1 LLDAYALIFR
11 SYYAFIKNPRV
22 TTKGMN
28 TSAVFGFLLTL
39 EELLSK
45 QKPSH
50 IAVVFDPPGPTF
62 RSEIYP
68 AYKANRDATPE
79 DIKVAVP
86 YIKRLLDAFR
96 IPVIEVPGFEADDVI
111 GTLARKAAGHG
122 YRAFMMTPDKDF
134 AQLVTDNVVMYRP
147 GRSGGEAE
155 IWGREEI
162 VREYGVPPENIT
174 DLLGLMGDTSDNIPG
189 APGIGPKT
197 ACKLISEHGT
207 IESLLGNTSALQG
220 RQKDIIEQN
229 REQILLSKRL
239 ATIEQDVP
247 VEFRHTEFH
256 RQEPDTDALRK
267 LYEELEFRTMA
278 SRLPAPGARLPE
290 IPGIV
295 SPGAGDTPAAHAK
308 TASANQPAGESQ
320 GLLFGVTS
328 APAAK
333 DTANINTTPHSYTLI
348 ETEEE
353 AARLA
358 SELSQLTDFCFDTE
372 TNSLDPLNAQLVSIS
387 FSWEKGRGTMLWL
400 PPERNRAEKLLR
412 HLIPVFENEKIRKTG
427 QNLKFDI
434 QVLSGYGIS
443 VRGPLFDTMLAHYL
457 LEPDMRHNM
466 DLLSSQY
473 LGYEPVHI
481 EELIGERGPR
491 QKTMRDVEKE
501 RVKEYAVEDTD
512 VTWQLMNLFEPKLI
526 EHGLDRLAAEIEMP
540 LIRVL
545 AAMERDGVM
554 IDESVLKTYAV
565 TLRETIIR
573 LEQEIYSLAGHE
585 FNISS
590 PKQLGEILFVRLRLD
605 DNARLTKTKQYRT
618 DEEVLQRLTGKHP
631 IIEKVLEYRG
641 LKKLLSTY
649 VEALPQLIDPKTG
662 RIHTTYNQA
671 VASTG
676 RLSSTNPNL
685 QNIPVRDA
693 EGREIRKAFIPA
705 AGKIFLSADY
715 SQIELRLMAHLSG
728 DSAMISDFL
737 SGQDIHSATAS
748 KIFGVPVPE
757 VTREMR
763 ARAKTAN
770 FGIIYGIS
778 AFGLSE
784 RLTIGRKEAKELI
797 DGYFSSYP
805 GVKAYMDE
813 SIRKARETGYVTTM
827 FGRRRYLPDIHSR
840 NQVVRGN
847 AERNAI
853 NAPLQGSAADIIKI
867 AMVRIA
873 SRLEREMPEAKMI
886 LQVHDEL
893 IFEVKKDKAEK
904 LAALVREEMRG
915 AAQLSV
921 PLEVDTGTG
930 YNWLEA
936 H

>member
-1 LLDAYALIFR
+1 
-11 SYYAFIKNPRV
+11 
-22 TTKGMN
+22 MN
-28 TSAVFGFLLTL
+28 TSAIFGFLLTL
-39 EELLSK
+39 EDLLSK

-50 IAVVFDPPGPTF
+50 IAVVFDPSGPTF
-62 RSEIYP
+62 RHEIYP
-68 AYKANRDATPE
+68 LYKANRDATPE
-79 DIKVAVP
+79 DIKISVP
-86 YIKRLLDAFR
+86 WIKRLLEAYN
-96 IPVIEVPGFEADDVI
+96 IPVIEVAGFEADDVI
-111 GTLARKAAGHG
+111 GTLARKAAEEG
-122 YRAFMMTPDKDF
+122 YTAYMMTPDKDF

-147 GRSGGEAE
+147 GRSGGDAE

-162 VREYGVPPENIT
+162 IREYGVPPVHIT
-174 DLLGLMGDTSDNIPG
+174 DLLGLMGDASDNIPG

-197 ACKLISEHGT
+197 ARKLIGDYGS
-207 IESLLGNTSALQG
+207 IESLLDNSSALQG

-239 ATIEQDVP
+239 ATIEQNVP
-247 VEFRHTEFH
+247 VDFRHEQLH
-256 RQEPDTDALRK
+256 RSDPDTAALRTI
-267 LYEELEFRTMA
+267 YEELEFRTLA
-278 SRLPAPGARLPE
+278 SRLSAAGGSQPGPGGSQSGPGGSSAGRADSKSVTISGESYPAQT
-290 IPGIV
+290 V
-295 SPGAGDTPAAHAK
+295 SAQTGTGDMQGTLFGDTAAVA
-308 TASANQPAGESQ
+308 
-320 GLLFGVTS
+320 
-328 APAAK
+328 
-333 DTANINTTPHSYTLI
+333 DTGKATIGTTPHNYTLI

-353 AARLA
+353 ARVLA
-358 SELSQLTDFCFDTE
+358 AELAALTDFCFDTE
-372 TNSLDPLNAQLVSIS
+372 TSSLDPLNTQLVSIA
-387 FSWEKGRGTMLWL
+387 FSWEKGAGTMLWL
-400 PPERNRAEKLLR
+400 PPERSEVMKLLKP
-412 HLIPVFENEKIRKTG
+412 LVPVFENENIRKTG

-434 QVLSGYGIS
+434 QVLAGYGIS

-466 DLLSSQY
+466 DLLASQY

-491 QKTMRDVEKE
+491 QRTMRDVEKE
-501 RVKEYAVEDTD
+501 KIREYAVEDAD
-512 VTWQLMNLFEPKLI
+512 VTWQLMKLFEP
-526 EHGLDRLAAEIEMP
+526 RLRKENLETLAGKIEMP

-545 AAMERDGVM
+545 AAMERVGVL
-554 IDESVLKTYAV
+554 IDEGVLKNYAV
-565 TLRETIIR
+565 TLRETIIK
-573 LEQEIYSLAGHE
+573 LEQEIYTLAGHE

-590 PKQLGEILFVRLRLD
+590 PKQMGDILFVRLRLD
-605 DNARLTKTKQYRT
+605 DKARLTKTKQYRT
-618 DEEVLQRLTGKHP
+618 DEEVLQRLTSKHP
-631 IIEKVLEYRG
+631 IIGKVLEYRG

-649 VEALPQLIDPKTG
+649 VESLPLLISPVTG

-693 EGREIRKAFIPA
+693 DGREIRKAFIPA
-705 AGKIFLSADY
+705 PGKIFLSADY

-728 DSAMISDFL
+728 DEAMISDFL

-748 KIFGVPVPE
+748 KIFGVPVSE

-763 ARAKTAN
+763 SRAKTAN

-797 DGYFSSYP
+797 DGYFNSYP

-813 SIRKARETGYVTTM
+813 SIRRARELGYVTTM

-840 NQVVRGN
+840 SQVVRGN

-873 SRLEREMPEAKMI
+873 SRLEREMPESKMI

-893 IFEVKKDKAEK
+893 IFEVDAGHADK
-904 LAALVREEMRG
+904 LALLVKEEMKG
-915 AAQLSV
+915 AAELSV
-921 PLEVDTGTG
+921 PLEVDSGTG
-930 YNWLEA
+930 NNWLEA

>member
-1 LLDAYALIFR
+1 MPDNDKRLFLLDAYALIFR

-22 TTKGMN
+22 TSAGMN

-39 EELLSK
+39 DELLSK
-45 QKPSH
+45 QKPTH

-62 RSEIYP
+62 RNEIFP

-79 DIKVAVP
+79 DIKIAVP
-86 YIKRLLDAFR
+86 YIKKLLDAYR

-111 GTLARKAAGHG
+111 GTLARKASEQG
-122 YRAFMMTPDKDF
+122 YKAFMMTPDKDF
-134 AQLVTDNVVMYRP
+134 AQLVTDSIMMYRP
-147 GRSGGEAE
+147 GRGGGEAE
-155 IWGREEI
+155 IWGRAEI
-162 VREYGVPPENIT
+162 EREYGVPPAHIT

-197 ACKLISEHGT
+197 ACKLITEHGD
-207 IESLLGNTSALQG
+207 IETLLGRTSELSG
-220 RQKDIIEQN
+220 RQKDILEQN

-247 VEFRHTEFH
+247 VEFRHEEFH
-256 RQEPDTDALRK
+256 RKEADTEALRR
-267 LYEELEFRTMA
+267 LFNELEFRTLAMRLGKTEEQHPEAHAEVPRAAVSPQPGQQAQGTLFDDMA
-278 SRLPAPGARLPE
+278 PKSEKEPATISVTPHIYSIAETAEQAERLAGTLSRLKE
-290 IPGIV
+290 
-295 SPGAGDTPAAHAK
+295 
-308 TASANQPAGESQ
+308 
-320 GLLFGVTS
+320 
-328 APAAK
+328 
-333 DTANINTTPHSYTLI
+333 
-348 ETEEE
+348 
-353 AARLA
+353 
-358 SELSQLTDFCFDTE
+358 FCFDTE
-372 TNSLDPLNAQLVSIS
+372 TSSLDPLNTELVALA
-387 FSWEKGRGTMLWL
+387 FSWEKGSGTLLYL
-400 PPERNRAEKLLR
+400 PPERDKALKLLR
-412 HLIPVFENEKIRKTG
+412 PLIPVFENASIRKVG

-434 QVLSGYGIS
+434 QVLAGYDIE
-443 VRGPLFDTMLAHYL
+443 VRGELFDTMLAHYL

-466 DLLSSQY
+466 DLLASKY
-473 LGYEPVHI
+473 LNYTTVHI
-481 EELIGERGPR
+481 EELIGERGPG
-491 QKTMRDVEKE
+491 QKTMRDVDKEKI
-501 RVKEYAVEDTD
+501 REYSVEDAD
-512 VTWQLMNLFEPKLI
+512 ITWQLREIFEPVLRKQ
-526 EHGLDRLAAEIEMP
+526 GMDRLAVEIEMP

-545 AAMERDGVM
+545 ATMERNGVL
-554 IDESVLKTYAV
+554 IDESVLRNYAV
-565 TLRETIIR
+565 QLRQSILK
-573 LEQEIYSLAGHE
+573 LEQEIYTLAGQE

-590 PKQLGEILFVRLRLD
+590 PKQLGDILFLRLHLD
-605 DNARLTKTKQYRT
+605 ENARMTKTKQYRT
-618 DEEVLQRLTGKHP
+618 DEEVLQRLTAKHP
-631 IIEKVLEYRG
+631 VVGKVLEYRG
-641 LKKLLSTY
+641 LKKLLTTY
-649 VEALPQLIDPKTG
+649 VESLPGLIDSRTG

-705 AGKIFLSADY
+705 PGMIFLSADY

-728 DSAMISDFL
+728 DGSMISDFL
-737 SGQDIHSATAS
+737 SGQDIHAATAA
-748 KIFGVPVPE
+748 KIFGVTPDR

-797 DGYFSSYP
+797 DGYFNSYP

-813 SIRKARETGYVTTM
+813 SIRKARDLGYVTTM
-827 FGRRRYLPDIHSR
+827 FGRRRYVPDIHSR

-853 NAPLQGSAADIIKI
+853 NAPIQGSAADIIKI
-867 AMVRIA
+867 AMVRI
-873 SRLEREMPEAKMI
+873 SERLRKEIPRAKMI

-893 IFEVKKDKAEK
+893 IFEADERDIEALKSLVVK
-904 LAALVREEMRG
+904 EMRG
-915 AAQLSV
+915 AASLSV